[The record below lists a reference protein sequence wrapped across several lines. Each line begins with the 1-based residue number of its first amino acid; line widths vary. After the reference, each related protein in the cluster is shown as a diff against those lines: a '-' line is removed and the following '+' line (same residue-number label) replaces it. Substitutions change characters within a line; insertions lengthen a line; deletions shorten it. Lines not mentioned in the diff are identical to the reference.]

1 MAVKRYSVKK
11 DGEKRLSPHFKVK
24 EFACKDGSD
33 TVLISE
39 ELVSALERLRERLS
53 ADSLCIHS
61 GYRTAAHNRKV
72 GGSKTSKHM
81 KGLAA
86 DIFCRKDGKVLPAQT
101 VCRAAQGLGLP
112 GIGYISAQAT
122 HVDVRPTGR
131 FWADEKKGILKIA
144 DFFAYFRSGN
154 PYAEPTKTM
163 AKGSRG
169 EGVRWVQF
177 QLRRAGEAVTVDGS
191 FGKKTKESVCRY
203 QRKNGLTADGRVGP
217 LTRAKLRE
225 V

>member
-11 DGEKRLSPHFKVK
+11 DGEMALSPHFKVK

-39 ELVSALERLRERLS
+39 ELIGALERLREKLAAQSVR
-53 ADSLCIHS
+53 IHS

-72 GGSKTSKHM
+72 GGSPTSKHK

-86 DIFCRKDGKVLPAQT
+86 DIFCRRDGKVLPAET
-101 VCRAAQGLGLP
+101 VCRAAQTLGLP
-112 GIGYISAQAT
+112 GIGYISSQAV
-122 HVDVRPTGR
+122 HIDVRPHGR

-154 PYAEPTKTM
+154 PYAEPVKTM

-177 QLRRAGEAVTVDGS
+177 QLRRAGEMVAVDGS
-191 FGKKTKESVCRY
+191 FGKKTDGSVRRY
-203 QRKNGLTADGRVGP
+203 QQKNGLSVDGRVGS
-217 LTRAKLRE
+217 LTRARLRE